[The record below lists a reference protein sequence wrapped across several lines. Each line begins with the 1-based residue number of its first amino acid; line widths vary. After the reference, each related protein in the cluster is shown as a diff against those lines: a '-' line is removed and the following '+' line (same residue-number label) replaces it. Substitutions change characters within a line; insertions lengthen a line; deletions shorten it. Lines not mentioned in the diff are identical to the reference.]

1 MSTATAKSMV
11 IRTLEKLGVEVIYG
25 IPGIHN
31 LPIYEALLDSSI
43 RHITTRHEQGAG
55 FAADGQARATGR
67 PGVAL
72 VISGPGLTN
81 VLTPMGQAF
90 HDSIPMLVLSTT
102 VPSHL
107 LQTRSGFLHELRES
121 NAMVRSVAKESFR
134 ISDPAEIP
142 ATLTRAY
149 ELCQSGRPGPVHVEF
164 PMDLLEHITDS
175 SDVPDF
181 GRTFSSPMCDGKSM
195 AVAAEI
201 LGSAA
206 RPVVIAGGGC
216 RHAARELAYL
226 AEGLG
231 APVITTCAAKG
242 LLPESHPLSLGTRIH
257 SQAVR
262 DVLLQADAI
271 LAVGTELS
279 PTDLWEFPLT
289 ISGKLVRID
298 LDPHHRIHPLPAD
311 CFILGDAAVALRE
324 IGNALPAS
332 ARPLWIAEGLEPLRL
347 RCREELPATTGI
359 GAGTPDVIAF
369 VQALR
374 RGLPDETRLFA
385 DMTTAA
391 YVALSEFSVEGPGRF
406 IHPVG
411 FGTLGLA
418 LPAAIGA
425 MALEPQVPTAVL
437 AGDGGFQFTL
447 PELAVAVQ
455 EKMSL
460 PIVVFNDGGFGEI
473 SRNEEL
479 RHPGRKIAVAHE
491 NPDFAALARA
501 YGAGSA
507 VAVHPEDLVQALQ
520 DARKAPGPYLIEY
533 RVSR

>member
-1 MSTATAKSMV
+1 MRETFAKHIV
-11 IRTLEKLGVEVIYG
+11 IQVLEKLGVEVIYG

-31 LPIYEALLDSSI
+31 LPLYEALLDSPV
-43 RHITTRHEQGAG
+43 RHVTTRHEQGAG

-102 VPSHL
+102 IPSHL

-134 ISDPAEIP
+134 IADPAEIP

-149 ELCQSGRPGPVHVEF
+149 ELCRSGRPGPVHVEF
-164 PMDLLEHITDS
+164 PMDLLERGVDAS
-175 SDVPDF
+175 SLTEYGTTF
-181 GRTFSSPMCDGKSM
+181 GTPLLDEKDTGE
-195 AVAAEI
+195 AVRI
-201 LGSAA
+201 LASAKK
-206 RPVVIAGGGC
+206 PLLIAGGGC
-216 RHAARELAYL
+216 RGADRELTLL
-226 AEGLG
+226 AEQLG
-231 APVITTCAAKG
+231 APVITTCAGKG

-257 SQAVR
+257 FQPVR
-262 DVLLQADAI
+262 DLLRQSDVV

-279 PTDLWEFPLT
+279 STDLWELPLE
-289 ISGKLVRID
+289 IDGPLVRID
-298 LDPHHRIHPLPAD
+298 MDPHHRIHPVQAD
-311 CFILGDAAVALRE
+311 LFIQGDAGGTLRA
-324 IGNALPAS
+324 IQSGLPGES
-332 ARPLWIAEGLEPLRL
+332 RSLWVEGGLEPIRSL
-347 RCREELPATTGI
+347 CREELPEVTGIGSATTGVL
-359 GAGTPDVIAF
+359 DF
-369 VQALR
+369 LKALR
-374 RGLPDETRLFA
+374 AGLPAETRLFA
-385 DMTTAA
+385 DMTTTA
-391 YVALSEFSVEGPGRF
+391 YAGLSEFSVEGPNRF

-425 MALEPQVPTAVL
+425 AVLEPDVPVAVL

-455 EKMSL
+455 EKIRL
-460 PIVVFNDGGFGEI
+460 PIVVCNDGGFGEI

-491 NPDFAALARA
+491 NPDFGALAKA
-501 YGAGSA
+501 YGAEST
-507 VAVHPEDLVQALQ
+507 VISDPEELAPALEM
-520 DARKAPGPYLIEY
+520 ALRAEGPYLIEY
-533 RVSR
+533 RVPR